1 MGVLININLWGSIMN
16 LKSISIFLVV
26 FFLAIAAVSA
36 ADENITDDSL
46 LTVAGDSEDL
56 SVSINDNVSLSGSDD
71 DCLSVSSDNV
81 SLAAAGEDCLSVSDD
96 NVSLSAG
103 VDDCLTVSSDN
114 VSLASV
120 NELPVSVSVESSLA
134 APESQSKLSMPTDP
148 DDSKLTSSS
157 DVAYSKKQWKAVWLV
172 SVKLKYTW
180 SEKKMKKVLK
190 QELIKNKKKINKIE
204 KKYTKKGW
212 NFKKV
217 YYKIKYG
224 KKLAKCKYYVQLYR
238 TVHYNDNGEVLY
250 VD

>member
-1 MGVLININLWGSIMN
+1 MN

-56 SVSINDNVSLSGSDD
+56 SVSSNDNVSLS
-71 DCLSVSSDNV
+71 
-81 SLAAAGEDCLSVSDD
+81 AAGEDCLSVSDD
-96 NVSLSAG
+96 NVSLSAAG
-103 VDDCLTVSSDN
+103 EDCLSVSSDN

>member
-1 MGVLININLWGSIMN
+1 MN

-56 SVSINDNVSLSGSDD
+56 SVSLNDNVSLSGSD
-71 DCLSVSSDNV
+71 
-81 SLAAAGEDCLSVSDD
+81 GDCLSVSDD
-96 NVSLSAG
+96 NVSLAAG

-120 NELPVSVSVESSLA
+120 NELPVSVSVESSLSV
-134 APESQSKLSMPTDP
+134 PENQSKLSMPTDP
-148 DDSKLTSSS
+148 DDSKLTSIY
-157 DVAYSKKQWKAVWLV
+157 DKVYSKKQWKYVWLF

-180 SEKKMKKVLK
+180 SQKKMTKAIK
-190 QELIKNKKKINKIE
+190 QGLNKNKKSIKRTM
-204 KKYTKKGW
+204 KKYAKKDW
-212 NFKKV
+212 HYNDV

-224 KKLAKCKYYVQLYR
+224 KKIAKCKFYMQIYR
-238 TVHYNDNGEVLY
+238 TVYYNGYGEVLY
-250 VD
+250 VG

>member
-1 MGVLININLWGSIMN
+1 MN

-56 SVSINDNVSLSGSDD
+56 SVSSNDNVSLPGSDD
-71 DCLSVSSDNV
+71 
-81 SLAAAGEDCLSVSDD
+81 DCLSVSDD
-96 NVSLSAG
+96 NVSLSAS
-103 VDDCLTVSSDN
+103 VDDSLSVSSDN

-134 APESQSKLSMPTDP
+134 APESQSKLSMPTDL

>member
-1 MGVLININLWGSIMN
+1 MN

-26 FFLAIAAVSA
+26 FFLAIVAVSA

-71 DCLSVSSDNV
+71 DFLSVSDDNVSLSAAGEDCLSVSSDNV
-81 SLAAAGEDCLSVSDD
+81 SLASI
-96 NVSLSAG
+96 
-103 VDDCLTVSSDN
+103 
-114 VSLASV
+114 
-120 NELPVSVSVESSLA
+120 NELPVSISVESSLA

>member
-1 MGVLININLWGSIMN
+1 MN

-56 SVSINDNVSLSGSDD
+56 SVSSNDNVSLSAAGE

-81 SLAAAGEDCLSVSDD
+81 SLSAAGEDCLS
-96 NVSLSAG
+96 
-103 VDDCLTVSSDN
+103 VSSDN

>member
-1 MGVLININLWGSIMN
+1 MN

-26 FFLAIAAVSA
+26 FFLAIVAVSA

-71 DCLSVSSDNV
+71 DCLSVSDDNV
-81 SLAAAGEDCLSVSDD
+81 SLSAAGEDCLS
-96 NVSLSAG
+96 
-103 VDDCLTVSSDN
+103 VSSDN

>member
-1 MGVLININLWGSIMN
+1 MN

-26 FFLAIAAVSA
+26 FFLAIVAVSA

-56 SVSINDNVSLSGSDD
+56 SVSSNDNVSLS
-71 DCLSVSSDNV
+71 
-81 SLAAAGEDCLSVSDD
+81 AAGEDCLS
-96 NVSLSAG
+96 
-103 VDDCLTVSSDN
+103 VSSDN

>member
-1 MGVLININLWGSIMN
+1 MMGVLININLWGSIMN

-56 SVSINDNVSLSGSDD
+56 SVSINDNVSLPGSDD
-71 DCLSVSSDNV
+71 
-81 SLAAAGEDCLSVSDD
+81 DCLSVSDD
-96 NVSLSAG
+96 NVSLSAS
-103 VDDCLTVSSDN
+103 VDDSLSVSSDN

>member
-1 MGVLININLWGSIMN
+1 MN

-46 LTVAGDSEDL
+46 LTVSGDSEDL

-71 DCLSVSSDNV
+71 DCLSVSDDNV
-81 SLAAAGEDCLSVSDD
+81 SLSAAGEDCLS
-96 NVSLSAG
+96 
-103 VDDCLTVSSDN
+103 VSSDN

-224 KKLAKCKYYVQLYR
+224 KKLAKCKYYAQLYR
-238 TVHYNDNGEVLY
+238 TVHYNEYGEVLY
-250 VD
+250 ID

>member
-1 MGVLININLWGSIMN
+1 MN

-56 SVSINDNVSLSGSDD
+56 SVSINDNASLPGSDD
-71 DCLSVSSDNV
+71 
-81 SLAAAGEDCLSVSDD
+81 DCLSVSDD
-96 NVSLSAG
+96 NVSLSAS
-103 VDDCLTVSSDN
+103 VDDSLSVSSDN

>member
-16 LKSISIFLVV
+16 LKSISIFLIV

-56 SVSINDNVSLSGSDD
+56 SVSLNDNVSLSGSD
-71 DCLSVSSDNV
+71 
-81 SLAAAGEDCLSVSDD
+81 GDCLSVSDD
-96 NVSLSAG
+96 NVSLAAG

-120 NELPVSVSVESSLA
+120 NELPVSVSVESSLSV
-134 APESQSKLSMPTDP
+134 PENQSKLSMPTDP
-148 DDSKLTSSS
+148 DDSKLTSIY
-157 DVAYSKKQWKAVWLV
+157 DKVYSKKQWKYVWLF

-180 SEKKMKKVLK
+180 SQKKMTKAIK
-190 QELIKNKKKINKIE
+190 QGLNKNKKSIKRTM
-204 KKYTKKGW
+204 KKYAKKDW
-212 NFKKV
+212 HYNDV

-224 KKLAKCKYYVQLYR
+224 KKIAKCKFYMQIYR
-238 TVHYNDNGEVLY
+238 TVYYNGYGEVLY
-250 VD
+250 VG

>member
-1 MGVLININLWGSIMN
+1 MN
-16 LKSISIFLVV
+16 LKSISIFLIV

-36 ADENITDDSL
+36 TDENITDDGL

-56 SVSINDNVSLSGSDD
+56 SVSSNDNVSLSAAGE

-81 SLAAAGEDCLSVSDD
+81 SLSAAGEDCLS
-96 NVSLSAG
+96 
-103 VDDCLTVSSDN
+103 VSSDN

-224 KKLAKCKYYVQLYR
+224 KKLAKCKYYAQLYR
-238 TVHYNDNGEVLY
+238 TVHYNEYGEVLY
-250 VD
+250 ID

>member
-1 MGVLININLWGSIMN
+1 M
-16 LKSISIFLVV
+16 

-71 DCLSVSSDNV
+71 DCLSVSDDNV
-81 SLAAAGEDCLSVSDD
+81 SLSAAGEDCLS
-96 NVSLSAG
+96 
-103 VDDCLTVSSDN
+103 VSSDN

-224 KKLAKCKYYVQLYR
+224 KKLAKCKFYVQLYR
-238 TVHYNDNGEVLY
+238 TVHYNEYGEVLY
-250 VD
+250 ID

>member
-1 MGVLININLWGSIMN
+1 MN
-16 LKSISIFLVV
+16 LKSISIFLIV

-36 ADENITDDSL
+36 TDENITDDGL

-56 SVSINDNVSLSGSDD
+56 SVSSNDNVSLSAAGE

-81 SLAAAGEDCLSVSDD
+81 SLSAAGEDCLS
-96 NVSLSAG
+96 
-103 VDDCLTVSSDN
+103 VSSDN

-212 NFKKV
+212 NPKKI

-224 KKLAKCKYYVQLYR
+224 KKLAKCKYYAQLYR
-238 TVHYNDNGEVLY
+238 TVHYNEYGEVLY
-250 VD
+250 ID

>member
-1 MGVLININLWGSIMN
+1 M
-16 LKSISIFLVV
+16 
-26 FFLAIAAVSA
+26 
-36 ADENITDDSL
+36 

-56 SVSINDNVSLSGSDD
+56 SVSLNDNASLSGSDD
-71 DCLSVSSDNV
+71 
-81 SLAAAGEDCLSVSDD
+81 DCLSVSDD

-103 VDDCLTVSSDN
+103 VDDSLSISSDN

-134 APESQSKLSMPTDP
+134 TPESQSKLSMPTDP

-180 SEKKMKKVLK
+180 SEKKVKKVLNK
-190 QELIKNKKKINKIE
+190 ELNKNKKRIIKMGNK
-204 KKYTKKGW
+204 YMNKGW
-212 NFKKV
+212 NYKKIL
-217 YYKIKYG
+217 YKVKYG
-224 KKLAKCKYYVQLYR
+224 KKLAKCKYYVQFYR
-238 TVHYNDNGEVLY
+238 TVHYNKYGEVLY

>member
-1 MGVLININLWGSIMN
+1 MN

-36 ADENITDDSL
+36 ADENITDDGL
-46 LTVAGDSEDL
+46 LNVAGDSEDL
-56 SVSINDNVSLSGSDD
+56 SVSLNDNVSLSGSDD
-71 DCLSVSSDNV
+71 DCLSVS
-81 SLAAAGEDCLSVSDD
+81 DD
-96 NVSLSAG
+96 NVSLSAS
-103 VDDCLTVSSDN
+103 VDDSLSVSSDN

-190 QELIKNKKKINKIE
+190 QELIKNKKKINKIGN
-204 KKYTKKGW
+204 KYTKKGW

-224 KKLAKCKYYVQLYR
+224 KKLAKCKYYAQFYR
-238 TVHYNDNGEVLY
+238 TVHYNEYGEVLY
-250 VD
+250 ID

>member
-1 MGVLININLWGSIMN
+1 MN

-71 DCLSVSSDNV
+71 DCLSVS
-81 SLAAAGEDCLSVSDD
+81 DD
-96 NVSLSAG
+96 NVSLSAS
-103 VDDCLTVSSDN
+103 VDDSLSVSSDN

>member
-1 MGVLININLWGSIMN
+1 MN

-71 DCLSVSSDNV
+71 DCLSVSDDNV
-81 SLAAAGEDCLSVSDD
+81 SLSAAGEDCLS
-96 NVSLSAG
+96 
-103 VDDCLTVSSDN
+103 VSSDN

-224 KKLAKCKYYVQLYR
+224 KKLAKCKYYAQLYR
-238 TVHYNDNGEVLY
+238 TVHYNEYGEVLY
-250 VD
+250 ID

>member
-1 MGVLININLWGSIMN
+1 M
-16 LKSISIFLVV
+16 

-46 LTVAGDSEDL
+46 LTVSGDSEDL

-71 DCLSVSSDNV
+71 DCLSVSDDNV
-81 SLAAAGEDCLSVSDD
+81 SLSAAGEDCLS
-96 NVSLSAG
+96 
-103 VDDCLTVSSDN
+103 VSSDN

-157 DVAYSKKQWKAVWLV
+157 DVAYSKKQWKAAWLV

-224 KKLAKCKYYVQLYR
+224 KKLAKCKYYAQLYR
-238 TVHYNDNGEVLY
+238 TVHYNEYGEVLY
-250 VD
+250 ID